1 MIVEEDGTLSPPNYH
16 NNKES
21 ASKQMHTEDP
31 LALMMERK
39 ISLSLSLSLYLNL
52 ISLFLGIG
60 EEPTVCRWTI
70 LSN

>member
-39 ISLSLSLSLYLNL
+39 ISLSLSLSLFKFDIPFSRNWRGTN
-52 ISLFLGIG
+52 SLSLDN
-60 EEPTVCRWTI
+60 P
-70 LSN
+70 